1 MVSTFHA
8 DVMSR
13 FGLLEHCIIALER
26 RFDVPAVRAVG
37 SVMGAA
43 ADVATGSAGS
53 ASGATGGA
61 RGGAM
66 LGVTGGASG
75 ATSGA
80 VDASV
85 SLVALDVVS
94 AEATVSILGVGERG
108 RRGGELAERGRR
120 VGLAECGRRVDARPE
135 PREPRAL
142 VPRGRG
148 ARIGQVS
155 GVTFAANVV
164 KTHENTWRAKRAVN
178 YVLSRVGQHALDD
191 GAAKENAGEGL

>member
-37 SVMGAA
+37 SAM
-43 ADVATGSAGS
+43 
-53 ASGATGGA
+53 GGA
-61 RGGAM
+61 SGGAM

-135 PREPRAL
+135 PREPRAHA
-142 VPRGRG
+142 G
-148 ARIGQVS
+148 AEPVS
-155 GVTFAANVV
+155 A
-164 KTHENTWRAKRAVN
+164 KCRA
-178 YVLSRVGQHALDD
+178 
-191 GAAKENAGEGL
+191 

>member
-1 MVSTFHA
+1 
-8 DVMSR
+8 MSR

-43 ADVATGSAGS
+43 ADVATGSA
-53 ASGATGGA
+53 SGAMGGA
-61 RGGAM
+61 SGGAM

-135 PREPRAL
+135 PREPRAHA
-142 VPRGRG
+142 G
-148 ARIGQVS
+148 AEPVS
-155 GVTFAANVV
+155 A
-164 KTHENTWRAKRAVN
+164 KCRA
-178 YVLSRVGQHALDD
+178 
-191 GAAKENAGEGL
+191 